1 MTASP
6 ELLEYLLDLMEPLG
20 PVSARRMFGGAGLFR
35 DGVMFGLISD
45 DTLYLKADDRNR
57 ADFEAAGMAAFT
69 YEKQGKRQAISYYQ
83 APAEAMEDPDA
94 LAAWARGAQAAALR
108 AQAGKRKK
116 A

>member
-6 ELLEYLLDLMEPLG
+6 EFLEYLLDLMEPLG
-20 PVSARRMFGGAGLFR
+20 PVSARRMFGGAGLFQ

-57 ADFEAAGMAAFT
+57 GDFEAAGMAAFT
-69 YEKQGKRQAISYYQ
+69 YEKQGKRLAISYYQ
-83 APAEAMEDPDA
+83 APAEAMENPDA
-94 LAAWARGAQAAALR
+94 LADWARGAQAAALR
-108 AQAGKRKK
+108 ARTAKRKG